1 MGLPIA
7 RAAEETITPNRHQNH
22 VTTQLFSGNKS
33 GSMSHDMLAVGT
45 NSVHELHNYG
55 LGGAVHAR
63 GVHFKV
69 AFR

>member
-1 MGLPIA
+1 MGLSIA
-7 RAAEETITPNRHQNH
+7 RAVEETITPNGHQNH
-22 VTTQLFSGNKS
+22 VAAQLSSGNKS
-33 GSMSHDMLAVGT
+33 GSMPHDMLVAGT

-63 GVHFKV
+63 GVHFKI